1 MKILQNFVA
10 SSEYTYM
17 NFNPSTQER
26 TKNPILFENEITQVY
41 WIELIILRSMKTK
54 DQGLEKFDCEP
65 MKHLAP
71 MCPPPFPKVLLMLT
85 VHGLI
90 TFPN

>member
-1 MKILQNFVA
+1 MKA
-10 SSEYTYM
+10 
-17 NFNPSTQER
+17 
-26 TKNPILFENEITQVY
+26 
-41 WIELIILRSMKTK
+41 K

>member
-1 MKILQNFVA
+1 M
-10 SSEYTYM
+10 ETYHLSKLRSPK
-17 NFNPSTQER
+17 FRDECLAQA
-26 TKNPILFENEITQVY
+26 
-41 WIELIILRSMKTK
+41 LRSMKTK

-71 MCPPPFPKVLLMLT
+71 MRPPPFPKVLLMLT